1 MGAPAA
7 VGVDDDLTSSEAS
20 VCIRATSVKLTRRV
34 NYDFSV
40 LKHVLRDD
48 LFDDLLC

>member
-1 MGAPAA
+1 MSTPST
-7 VGVDDDLTSSEAS
+7 VGVDNDLTSSEAS

-40 LKHVLRDD
+40 LKHVLGDD